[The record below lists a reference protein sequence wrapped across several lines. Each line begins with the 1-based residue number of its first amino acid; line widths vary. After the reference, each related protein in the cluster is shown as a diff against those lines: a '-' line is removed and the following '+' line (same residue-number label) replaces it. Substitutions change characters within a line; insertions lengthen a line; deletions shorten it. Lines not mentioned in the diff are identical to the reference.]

1 MSDVTTGTAFN
12 PQFFMNPPWWIG
24 RVEDKEVWKDNIQG
38 ETFTNVADIKGWG
51 HRYKV
56 RVFNWHTGD
65 VSKLQPEEMAFCQVI
80 MPVTAGSGH
89 GGAAQT
95 PSIEAGSI
103 VFGFFMDG
111 MAGQEGYIVGLLGN
125 SNNNVPKER
134 GKPAPNQPQTSV
146 PPTATTGGKPTPT
159 KTNPPTPPTG
169 PGSAATQPVPQNIDQ
184 LSTNQLKKLLDPSK
198 TPSSAVFK
206 AASEARQKA
215 KAAGLPAAEV
225 ERLVLAAT
233 VKASRQPG
241 AEAGTNANCNQ
252 GYQQFNNT
260 YKDGSEE
267 RSSKVPDNLVL
278 NSTPLSTT
286 EALHIGVK
294 STKDLKRDQKAKIPL
309 LDVSKKNNSNMTGI
323 QRSIKN
329 LINTVEELKK
339 TYNQVSALAT
349 GATEFSNRIES
360 EINGVVNEISGFTK
374 NIMTGVRSYT
384 LSKLSDQAK
393 KAAGNLFPSE
403 VPKFYKKIE
412 EGIALIC
419 CVFNKLID
427 SMPGFLKDLLK
438 GLLDK
443 MINTPLCAVEKMMSS
458 VMNNVTGKL
467 TTALKK
473 IFSMI
478 NSALASITGSLGI
491 IGGALGSAT
500 NALETV
506 GAAAG
511 KAGSTLKSLES
522 AGGEFGSLFNALDYV
537 NGIKQFFACDDEE
550 SPVKYT
556 EISLDGPA
564 IPGGDSVATPT
575 SDGGAPVGTG
585 DPSASSANIVYNL
598 AEVEAST
605 GRQDVLGQL
614 DREAVKSEDSDTT
627 GPTLF

>member
-1 MSDVTTGTAFN
+1 MSDVTTGTTFN

-38 ETFTNVADIKGWG
+38 KTFTNVADIKGWG

-56 RVFNWHTGD
+56 RIFNWHTGD
-65 VSKLQPEEMAFCQVI
+65 VSKLQPKEMAFCQVI
-80 MPVTAGSGH
+80 LPVTAGSGH

-111 MAGQEGYIVGLLGN
+111 MAGQEGYIVGLVGN

-134 GKPAPNQPQTSV
+134 GKSAPNQPQTSV

-169 PGSAATQPVPQNIDQ
+169 PGSAATQPVPQNVDQ

-206 AASEARQKA
+206 EASKARQKA
-215 KAAGLPAAEV
+215 KAAGLPEAEV

-241 AEAGTNANCNQ
+241 ADAGTNANCNL

-260 YKDGSEE
+260 FRDGSEE
-267 RSSKVPDNLVL
+267 KSSKVPDNLVL

-294 STKDLKRDQKAKIPL
+294 STKDLKKDQKVKIPL
-309 LDVSKKNNSNMTGI
+309 LDVSKKNNSNITGI

-339 TYNQVSALAT
+339 THNQVSALAT
-349 GATEFSNRIES
+349 EAKEFSNKIES
-360 EINGVVNEISGFTK
+360 QINGIVGEISGFTK
-374 NIMTGVRSYT
+374 NIMGGVRSYT

-412 EGIALIC
+412 EGIALMN
-419 CVFNKLID
+419 CVFNKITAN
-427 SMPGFLKDLLK
+427 MPGLLKDLLK

-443 MINTPLCAVEKMMSS
+443 MINAPLCAAENVLSAI
-458 VMNNVTGKL
+458 MNNVIKKL
-467 TTALKK
+467 TDALSKV
-473 IFSMI
+473 FSMI
-478 NSALASITGSLGI
+478 NSALASITGTLGA
-491 IGGALGSAT
+491 IGGVLGSASS
-500 NALETV
+500 ALQKASSAADTV
-506 GAAAG
+506 SAI
-511 KAGSTLKSLES
+511 GSSLKGFELD
-522 AGGEFGSLFNALDYV
+522 GGEFGNMFNALDYV
-537 NGIKQFFACDDEE
+537 KGIKQFFSCDDEE

-564 IPGGDSVATPT
+564 IPGGDAAASPT
-575 SDGGAPVGTG
+575 QDGGAPVGTG
-585 DPSASSANIVYNL
+585 DPSASAANVVNNVPSQNNIDTPTTDNF
-598 AEVEAST
+598 
-605 GRQDVLGQL
+605 
-614 DREAVKSEDSDTT
+614 REAVRSGDSETT
-627 GPTLF
+627 GFTLF

>member
-56 RVFNWHTGD
+56 RVFNWHTGNID
-65 VSKLQPEEMAFCQVI
+65 KLKPDQLAMCQVL

-95 PSIEAGSI
+95 PSIESGSI

-134 GKPAPNQPQTSV
+134 GKPAPNQAQTTV
-146 PPTATTGGKPTPT
+146 PPAGGGKPAPV
-159 KTNPPTPPTG
+159 KSNPPTPPTG
-169 PGSAATQPVPQNIDQ
+169 PGSAANQPVPQNVDQ
-184 LSTNQLKKLLDPSK
+184 LSTDQLKKLLDPSK

-215 KAAGLPAAEV
+215 KAAGLPPKEV

-278 NSTPLSTT
+278 HSTPLSTT
-286 EALHIGVK
+286 EALHISVK
-294 STKDLKRDQKAKIPL
+294 STKDLKRDQKVKIPL

-329 LINTVEELKK
+329 LINTVEDLKK

-438 GLLDK
+438 GFLDK

-458 VMNNVTGKL
+458 VMNNVIGKL

-511 KAGSTLKSLES
+511 KAGSTLKGLES

-564 IPGGDSVATPT
+564 IPGGDAVATPT

-585 DPSASSANIVYNL
+585 DLSASAANIVNNVPSQNNIDTPTT
-598 AEVEAST
+598 ENF
-605 GRQDVLGQL
+605 
-614 DREAVKSEDSDTT
+614 REAVRSEDSDTT
-627 GPTLF
+627 GFTLF